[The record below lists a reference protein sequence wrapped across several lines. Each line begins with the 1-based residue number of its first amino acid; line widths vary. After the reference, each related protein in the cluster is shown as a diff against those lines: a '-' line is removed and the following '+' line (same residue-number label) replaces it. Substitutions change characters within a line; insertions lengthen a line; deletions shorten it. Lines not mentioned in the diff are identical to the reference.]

1 MKRLALSLFAGAG
14 GLDIGVD
21 SAGFKTICAIELDP
35 HSASTLRQNAH
46 RKTVWQVDV
55 RALDADRTA
64 EALALRPGDLSLLHS
79 GPPCQPFS
87 QIGKRGGVADPQ
99 GQLVFE
105 LVRFAEA
112 LRPAA
117 VIVEQVPR
125 FLNAAYSGSERIRDV
140 LADRFRAIGY
150 DLYAEV
156 LDAVDHGVPQRRKRA
171 FIVCVPS
178 GQPYRFPAGG
188 VHGACDS
195 RRCD

>member
-87 QIGKRGGVADPQ
+87 QIGKRGAWRTRKGNSC
-99 GQLVFE
+99 LNS
-105 LVRFAEA
+105 FASPKRCA
-112 LRPAA
+112 RP
-117 VIVEQVPR
+117 P
-125 FLNAAYSGSERIRDV
+125 
-140 LADRFRAIGY
+140 
-150 DLYAEV
+150 
-156 LDAVDHGVPQRRKRA
+156 
-171 FIVCVPS
+171 
-178 GQPYRFPAGG
+178 
-188 VHGACDS
+188 
-195 RRCD
+195 